1 MNIRVRPGWG
11 DAVPGGYNGALF
23 AEHDG
28 RMVGSLE
35 YQAATGKPGFKIA
48 MIEVYPAYRGCQVAS
63 HMLMAARREMPDGP
77 VNPGWM
83 TDDGYR
89 WWQRSGRA
97 IAKHYR
103 GDWSPDGYEVKTA
116 EPRSPV
122 AEPEREVEAG

>member
-1 MNIRVRPGWG
+1 
-11 DAVPGGYNGALF
+11 VPGGYNGSLV

-35 YQAATGKPGFKIA
+35 YQTVTGQPGFKIA
-48 MIEVYPAYRGCQVAS
+48 MVKVDPEYRGRRLAS
-63 HMLMAARREMPDGP
+63 HLLMAARREMPDGP
-77 VNPGWM
+77 VSPGWM

-103 GDWSPDGYEVKTA
+103 GEWNPSGYEA
-116 EPRSPV
+116 QV
-122 AEPEREVEAG
+122 AEPEREVEAA